1 VQARNTLLEYG
12 DFECSYC
19 GQAYWIVNKL
29 LAHTGDSLRFVFRN
43 FPLTEVH
50 PDAFLAAC
58 AAESAGRQGRFW
70 DMHDVLY
77 ENQPRLSEGDLMYYA
92 QRLRL
97 NMSQFMRDVQSQA
110 VANKIREDFMSGV
123 RSGVNGTP
131 TFFINERR
139 YDGSFD
145 YASLMSAIQ
154 RAGREVTYG

>member
-1 VQARNTLLEYG
+1 MPRFVLPIGKRDHIRGNVQARNTLLEYG

-97 NMSQFMRDVQSQA
+97 NM
-110 VANKIREDFMSGV
+110 
-123 RSGVNGTP
+123 
-131 TFFINERR
+131 
-139 YDGSFD
+139 
-145 YASLMSAIQ
+145 
-154 RAGREVTYG
+154 